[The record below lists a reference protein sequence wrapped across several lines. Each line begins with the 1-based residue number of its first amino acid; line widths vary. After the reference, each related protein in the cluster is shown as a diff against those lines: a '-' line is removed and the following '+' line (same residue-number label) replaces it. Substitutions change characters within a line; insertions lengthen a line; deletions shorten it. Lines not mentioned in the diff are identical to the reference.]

1 MQDFEITNEVI
12 NRAIQN
18 SSYITVLISSGVFI
32 VYTLIIRLVDYY
44 KSKDKN
50 KPLLEMA
57 SAIKEI
63 SENVVRLNNVLDRT
77 FKTAELKEITNIKNI
92 IVLSFDSLCLDV
104 VNFCNDII
112 IHNNIDED
120 KESIKQ
126 NIHKFIN
133 TEYYKLYSLLS
144 AYELNDLNISTKLKE
159 EWIEELAKECVVV
172 IYEGYDK
179 IDRINHIHTRVQ
191 VIISNYS
198 IYTMNKVF
206 NH

>member
-1 MQDFEITNEVI
+1 MQDFEIASEVI
-12 NRAIQN
+12 NKAIQN

-57 SAIKEI
+57 NAIKEI

-92 IVLSFDSLCLDV
+92 IVLSFDSLCLDI

-112 IHNNIDED
+112 IHNDIDTD

-126 NIHKFIN
+126 NIYKFIN

-144 AYELNDLNISTKLKE
+144 AYELNNLNISTKLKE
-159 EWIEELAKECVVV
+159 EWIEELAKECIDV
-172 IYEGYDK
+172 IYEECDK
-179 IDRINHIHTRVQ
+179 IDRINHIRTRVQ

>member
-1 MQDFEITNEVI
+1 
-12 NRAIQN
+12 
-18 SSYITVLISSGVFI
+18 
-32 VYTLIIRLVDYY
+32 
-44 KSKDKN
+44 
-50 KPLLEMA
+50 MA
-57 SAIKEI
+57 NAIKEI

-92 IVLSFDSLCLDV
+92 IVLSFDSLCLDI

-112 IHNNIDED
+112 IHNDIDTD

-126 NIHKFIN
+126 NIYKFIN

-144 AYELNDLNISTKLKE
+144 AYELNNLNISTKLKE
-159 EWIEELAKECVVV
+159 EWIEELAKECVDV
-172 IYEGYDK
+172 IYEECDK
-179 IDRINHIHTRVQ
+179 IDRINHIRTRVQ

>member
-1 MQDFEITNEVI
+1 MQDFEIASEVI
-12 NRAIQN
+12 NKAIQN

-44 KSKDKN
+44 KSKNKN

-57 SAIKEI
+57 NAIKEI

-92 IVLSFDSLCLDV
+92 IVLSFDSLCLDI

-112 IHNNIDED
+112 IHNDIDTD

-126 NIHKFIN
+126 NIYKFIN

-144 AYELNDLNISTKLKE
+144 AYELNNLNISTKLKE
-159 EWIEELAKECVVV
+159 EWIEELAKECVDV
-172 IYEGYDK
+172 IYEECDK
-179 IDRINHIHTRVQ
+179 IDRINHIRTRVQ

>member
-1 MQDFEITNEVI
+1 MQDFEIANEII

-77 FKTAELKEITNIKNI
+77 FKAAELKEITNIKNI

-126 NIHKFIN
+126 NIYKFIN

-159 EWIEELAKECVVV
+159 EWIEELANECVVV
-172 IYEGYDK
+172 IYERCDK
-179 IDRINHIHTRVQ
+179 IDKINHIRTRVQ

>member
-1 MQDFEITNEVI
+1 MQDFEIASEVI
-12 NRAIQN
+12 NKAIQN

-57 SAIKEI
+57 NAIKEI

-92 IVLSFDSLCLDV
+92 IVLSFDSLCLDI

-112 IHNNIDED
+112 IHNDIDTD

-126 NIHKFIN
+126 NIYKFIN

-144 AYELNDLNISTKLKE
+144 AYELNNLNISTKLKE
-159 EWIEELAKECVVV
+159 EWIEELAKECVDV
-172 IYEGYDK
+172 IYEECDK
-179 IDRINHIHTRVQ
+179 IDRINHIRTRVQ

>member
-1 MQDFEITNEVI
+1 MQDFEIANEVI
-12 NRAIQN
+12 NKAIQN
-18 SSYITVLISSGVFI
+18 SSYVTVLISSGVFI
-32 VYTLIIRLVDYY
+32 IYTLIIRLVDYY

-57 SAIKEI
+57 GAIKEI

-126 NIHKFIN
+126 NIYKFIN

-159 EWIEELAKECVVV
+159 EWIEELAKECVIV
-172 IYEGYDK
+172 IYEECDK
-179 IDRINHIHTRVQ
+179 IDRINHIRTRIQ